1 MRRSNYN
8 GSGESFSGQR
18 SRNDASRAMLLQ
30 VIGEANEE
38 KNGESKD
45 GQNGESQKENVRLL
59 TMLLPCAG
67 W

>member
-1 MRRSNYN
+1 MV
-8 GSGESFSGQR
+8 
-18 SRNDASRAMLLQ
+18 LQ
-30 VIGEANEE
+30 VIGEAKDE

-45 GQNGESQKENVRLL
+45 VHNGESQKKNVRLL

>member
-18 SRNDASRAMLLQ
+18 SRNDASRAMVIQ
-30 VIGEANEE
+30 VIGEAKDE
-38 KNGESKD
+38 KSGESKD
-45 GQNGESQKENVRLL
+45 GHNGESQKENVRLL